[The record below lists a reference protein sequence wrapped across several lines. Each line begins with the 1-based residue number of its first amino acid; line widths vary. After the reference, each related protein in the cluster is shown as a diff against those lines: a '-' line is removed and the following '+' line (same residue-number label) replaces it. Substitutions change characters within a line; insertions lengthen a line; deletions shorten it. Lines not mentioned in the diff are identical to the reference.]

1 MGLAAVGRDS
11 SAMEFYKAPLRVRLS
26 LYVSRAIGLSECG
39 MQDETRAT
47 VDWVAARGKMILD
60 PTVTMLNTGSFGPLP
75 RPVFDRVT
83 AIRLRLAAG
92 PTDFYVRQAPPLLW
106 EARERTAAFLGCPP
120 QRLVFTTNV
129 SAAINLVA
137 SGLKIA
143 APGEILMTDHEYGA
157 MVWCWERVGQ
167 RQGLS
172 VRTFPLP
179 RLTQSPAEIVE
190 AAVRAM
196 TPRTRVLFFSHV
208 LSPTGLVLPAK
219 ELCAEA
225 RKRGIITVVDG
236 AHAPA
241 MIPLNITDIG
251 ADFYTANLHKWLLAP
266 SGAGF
271 LAIGPGNE
279 DRLQPL
285 HVSWGYH
292 ADKYPIGEV
301 TQSAGPDSRDNYGST
316 PRIRFLEFEGTRDFC
331 PWLAVPAAIDFQT
344 ELGWDNVRKRIAE
357 LAAYT
362 RKVIGDTGSSL
373 ATPAVPGLHGAMT
386 AFNLP
391 EGLSAA
397 KLRKELW
404 DRRIEIP
411 IIERPDR
418 LLIRVS
424 HHFYTT
430 EAEIDRLAE
439 VLPAVLQ
446 STRCA

>member
-1 MGLAAVGRDS
+1 
-11 SAMEFYKAPLRVRLS
+11 
-26 LYVSRAIGLSECG
+26 
-39 MQDETRAT
+39 
-47 VDWVAARGKMILD
+47 
-60 PTVTMLNTGSFGPLP
+60 
-75 RPVFDRVT
+75 VFDRVT
-83 AIRLRLAAG
+83 AIRHRLAAG
-92 PTDFYVRQAPPLLW
+92 PTDFYVRQAPPLMW
-106 EARERTAAFLGCPP
+106 EARERIAAFLGTTP
-120 QRLVFTTNV
+120 QRFVFATNV

-137 SGLKIA
+137 SGLRLNS
-143 APGEILMTDHEYGA
+143 PGEILMSDHEYGA
-157 MVWCWERVGQ
+157 MQWCWERVGQ

-179 RLTQSPAEIVE
+179 TMATDPAEIVE
-190 AAVRAM
+190 AARRVI
-196 TPRTRVLFFSHV
+196 TQRTRVLFFSHV

-225 RKRGIITVVDG
+225 RKRGVLSVVDG

-241 MIPLNITDIG
+241 MIPLNISDIG
-251 ADFYTANLHKWLLAP
+251 ADFYTGNLHKWLLAP

-271 LAIGPGNE
+271 LVIGPGNE

-301 TQSAGPDSRDNYGST
+301 TQSAGPDARDNYGST

-344 ELGWDNVRKRIAE
+344 ELGWDAVRGRIAE

-362 RKVIGDTGSSL
+362 RKKIGDTGLSL
-373 ATPAVPGLHGAMT
+373 ATPPTPGMHGAMT

-391 EGLSAA
+391 PSVNPA
-397 KLRKELW
+397 KLRKQLW

-411 IIERPDR
+411 VIERTNPDR
-418 LLIRVS
+418 LLLRVS

-430 EAEIDRLAE
+430 EAEIDILAAA
-439 VLPAVLQ
+439 LPECLQ
-446 STRCA
+446 AATAG